1 MEENLQP
8 AWLVMS
14 TARLERHLIEHKYPV
29 PVMHDILHAVKLT
42 KARQRKAKTKATV
55 SHQLW
60 DDILS
65 AARLELGGVR
75 TMKAQAKRQADA
87 EFGNAGTVAKF
98 NALCAY
104 EDVLVEVTAKLVK
117 VQKAGEFAPGQFV
130 AYLKEETGRVI
141 PNNGEHWAD
150 YVSAKHKR
158 HVRDLFDAAPHPAR
172 GKRKVPFE
180 RRIAPD
186 VHIIQRSFLVGQ
198 MKKAQDVIDQERQI
212 ATTPEAIAELDARE
226 MDLQR
231 AYLAMDNL
239 KPTMPLPARW
249 TGLLSHF

>member
-14 TARLERHLIEHKYPV
+14 TPRLERHLTEHKYPV
-29 PVMHDILHAVKLT
+29 PVMRDILQAVKLA
-42 KARQRKAKTKATV
+42 KARQRKLKIKTTV

-65 AARLELGGVR
+65 AARIELGGVR
-75 TMKAQAKRQADA
+75 TMKSQAKRQADA
-87 EFGNAGTVAKF
+87 EFGNVGTMAKYR
-98 NALCAY
+98 ALCEY
-104 EDVLVEVTAKLVK
+104 EDVLVEVIADLVK
-117 VQKAGEFAPGQFV
+117 VQKKGTFAPGQFV
-130 AYLKEETGRVI
+130 AFVKEEKGWDI
-141 PNNGEHWAD
+141 PNNGEHWTD
-150 YVSAKHKR
+150 YVDAAQKR
-158 HVRDLFDAAPHPAR
+158 YVRDLFEATPNPAR

-180 RRIAPD
+180 RRVSPD

-198 MKKAQDVIDQERQI
+198 MKKAKDDIDMERRI
-212 ATTPEAIAELDARE
+212 ATTPEAIAALDVRE

-249 TGLLSHF
+249 TGLLNLL